1 MYHRINPK
9 LSVKGPSITDL
20 TRNLPRHCEEKIH
33 KVTAFAS
40 QCNRDGKNALCC
52 HLRGLPKPPDETSPP
67 PTKKKEVSKI
77 LKWASIGTVS
87 SATLESSETQGGVY
101 MDFSESIQSLM
112 NWSEV
117 TKMRRTVSFEKY

>member
-1 MYHRINPK
+1 MPYAVI
-9 LSVKGPSITDL
+9 SVVCQ
-20 TRNLPRHCEEKIH
+20 NLLMR
-33 KVTAFAS
+33 
-40 QCNRDGKNALCC
+40 
-52 HLRGLPKPPDETSPP
+52 PPPP